1 MLYRPQY
8 WEGLFLEFTRTQLLI
23 VFTSVLAMIMSPS
36 DEKSPIGK
44 EKLADAATA
53 STAFP
58 HGTSVAAT
66 RGLEEAIL
74 TCTQKVEKIAKE
86 CRIANKKYRDFHFD
100 LSLDGRYCLDGLTD
114 EKPHLNPA
122 STLRVGVR
130 HTFWE
135 LQDGSDLTKIIP

>member
-1 MLYRPQY
+1 
-8 WEGLFLEFTRTQLLI
+8 
-23 VFTSVLAMIMSPS
+23 MSPS
-36 DEKSPIGK
+36 DEKPPVGK
-44 EKLADAATA
+44 KKLTDATTA
-53 STAFP
+53 SAAFP
-58 HGTSVAAT
+58 HGTPVTAT

-86 CRIANKKYRDFHFD
+86 CRIANKKYRDLHFD

-130 HTFWE
+130 HKFGE
-135 LQDGSDLTKIIP
+135 LQDGDLTKIIP